1 MYKLKKI
8 KILTIINNLYKT
20 IKDIT
25 HKIFFNS
32 MEDNHTS
39 LTNNT
44 INDITQSQNLLKPSD
59 NIKIR
64 QNLTRETIKQDINK
78 WLFKQYPSHFLSIQ
92 FPMNYRS
99 DNYYTALDLLRKL
112 MSRFEYHLLQS
123 RYWNKKHIPFTVIA
137 EKGYST
143 NWHFHI
149 LIDLKQYDWKHINEV
164 IEKTTYDLK
173 MSNEIIHIRDFT
185 KIGESYSTK
194 EIYINNQKVQTD
206 RIIPSNV
213 LFNIPVKNKTPSI
226 AP

>member
-1 MYKLKKI
+1 MYKLIKI

-32 MEDNHTS
+32 LEDNHTPI
-39 LTNNT
+39 TNNVN
-44 INDITQSQNLLKPSD
+44 NDCSQKLLQLSNKT
-59 NIKIR
+59 K
-64 QNLTRETIKQDINK
+64 IKQNITN
-78 WLFKQYPSHFLSIQ
+78 WIFAQYPSHFLSIQ

-99 DNYYTALDLLRKL
+99 EKYDVSLDLLRRM
-112 MSRFEYHLLQS
+112 MSRFEYHLLKS
-123 RYWNKKHIPFTVIA
+123 RYWNKKHIPFIAIA
-137 EKGYST
+137 EKGRGI

-149 LIDLKQYDWKHINEV
+149 LIDLKEYDWDYINEV
-164 IEKTTYDLK
+164 IEKTTFDMK

-185 KIGESYSTK
+185 KIGETYSTK

-213 LFNIPVKNKTPSI
+213 LFNISIKNKTPSI
-226 AP
+226 AS